1 MENYD
6 GKMRLAGKITLK
18 NYFQDIS
25 GAAVLM
31 VDGTIFP
38 NFPPPTVLQGGA
50 PPVIN

>member
-31 VDGTIFP
+31 VDGTISQIFLLWQ
-38 NFPPPTVLQGGA
+38 FYKVVLPQL
-50 PPVIN
+50 